1 MFSVFPFGRILAALI
16 VIGLF
21 SSSGQVCSATPP
33 PNPKLTPVV
42 HPDLTGLEELVRE
55 QLQEARGE
63 LTLIEAKTEVTD
75 EQLSQA
81 YGRLGKLYHAYEM
94 FESAKSCYLNA
105 ESLSSGAFPWPYYLA
120 LAYQRMGDLES
131 ATQSYLKALEADPSY
146 MATLLRLGDL
156 EFSLDRIDTAQR
168 LFEGALRLH
177 GSSAAAMVGLGRVS
191 SSRNDPEGA
200 IKLFEQAL
208 TLQPEAANIHYSLA
222 MAYRKARNTEKA
234 RAHLEKSGPQKPEFP
249 DPLNDELEDLKTGKY
264 FRWLR
269 GVRAFSE
276 GRFEDAAS
284 EYRKMV
290 EADPSEPMAWMD
302 LGSTML
308 ELGKIPESI
317 EQFREALRL
326 SPGNSRAHYNLG
338 IAHTRLGS
346 DREAALQYEAAV
358 QSRQDFKDGHFHLAN
373 VLMRLGQD
381 GKALSHYERVV
392 ALEPSNGFAR
402 LMQAMALVRLKRH
415 TEAKA
420 RLEDGLA
427 AIPDD
432 PDMKHALARLLV
444 ASPDQQIRDGNRA
457 LQLMQSLIA
466 NPQSVDLEHVETLA
480 MLSAELGQF
489 DKAAGLQKK
498 MISQAQAANLGD
510 LAQALK
516 SNLEQYEV
524 QRPCR
529 LPWRDDDPVFSPVA
543 GSQVVLGPGADQAR
557 AQRE

>member
-1 MFSVFPFGRILAALI
+1 MR
-16 VIGLF
+16 
-21 SSSGQVCSATPP
+21 Q
-33 PNPKLTPVV
+33 
-42 HPDLTGLEELVRE
+42 

-75 EQLSQA
+75 EQLGQA

-131 ATQSYLKALEADPSY
+131 ATQSYQQALEADPSY
-146 MATLLRLGDL
+146 MATLLRLGEL

-168 LFEGALRLH
+168 LFEGALRLD

-191 SSRNDPEGA
+191 SSRNHPEGA

-290 EADPSEPMAWMD
+290 EADPGEPMAWMD

-346 DREAALQYEAAV
+346 DGEAALQYEAAV

-381 GKALSHYERVV
+381 DKALSHYERVV

-402 LMQAMALVRLKRH
+402 LMQAMALVRLKRY
-415 TEAKA
+415 TDAKA

-457 LQLMQSLIA
+457 LKLMQSLIA

-489 DKAAGLQKK
+489 DKAAGLQKQ

-529 LPWRDDDPVFSPVA
+529 LPWRDNDPVFSPVA
-543 GSQVVLGPGADQAR
+543 GSQVVLGPDADQAR
-557 AQRE
+557 AQRK